1 MQCLSV
7 TGIQATA
14 YHGCIDEEAKVG
26 GRFTVDAHFYGDFRK
41 AYETD
46 DLSHAVDYVS
56 VTRIVHHLMQK
67 REKLI
72 ETVANNLLQ
81 ALKEAFPKCD
91 SIELT
96 ITKHRAPI
104 EMPVE
109 SVSFTIK
116 G

>member
-1 MQCLSV
+1 MQRLSV
-7 TGIQATA
+7 TGIKATA
-14 YHGCIDEEAKVG
+14 YHGCIEEEARVG
-26 GRFTVDAHFYGDFRK
+26 GVFTVDAHFYGDFSK
-41 AYETD
+41 AFETD
-46 DLSHAVDYVS
+46 DLSYAVDYVS
-56 VTRIVHHLMQK
+56 VSRIVHELLQK

-72 ETVANNLLQ
+72 ETVAHNMLL
-81 ALKEAFPKCD
+81 ALKEAFPQCD
-91 SIELT
+91 AVELT